1 MNSCPFGPLPETT
14 KNMNFLDFHPNRQIL
29 PFGLLALLGSTSAC
43 APPPPIANQGGIVT
57 IEAPQAVSAP
67 MSPRLGLLN
76 ITSSTLEGAGARVL
90 AVTDLHLW
98 VGTWSG
104 SLLRYSLDSLSNDRI
119 VKNAV
124 RPQASSV
131 RLVVMGQVLV
141 VIDNLS
147 LTARNAITGD
157 VLDHF
162 EVDDHSSINVHD
174 VDGTLFFYVPH
185 AEGEAGKP
193 RRMNV
198 DSGKFEIVDKIPQSA
213 LEIGSNEA
221 GGKDVKFRAPDGQ
234 VHESEMFRPGIE
246 VTARLVGNV
255 AVVLS
260 TPRPGS
266 KDDQVLERPLEF
278 ALLPRA
284 ASGPRNLP
292 GRYAKYFFDAG
303 SALWIGS
310 HMLSGPIVF
319 TLVDKRSQEILTSAV
334 MRDDAQGGC
343 VSSDAAAGGPNV
355 LAFLEVGPECRP
367 LIRVLRVSR

>member
-1 MNSCPFGPLPETT
+1 MKFF
-14 KNMNFLDFHPNRQIL
+14 NFRPIL
-29 PFGLLALLGSTSAC
+29 TFTSRALLALLGSTSAC
-43 APPPPIANQGGIVT
+43 APPPVANHGEVVT
-57 IEAPQAVSAP
+57 IEAPKAVSAP
-67 MSPRLGLLN
+67 ISPRLGLLTM
-76 ITSSTLEGAGARVL
+76 TSSTLEGAGARVL

-104 SLLRYSLDSLSNDRI
+104 SLLRYSLDSLSNDRV

-124 RPQASSV
+124 HTRTSSL
-131 RLVVMGQVLV
+131 RLVAMGQLLV
-141 VIDNLS
+141 VIDDLS
-147 LTARNAITGD
+147 LTTRNAITGD

-162 EVDDHSSINVHD
+162 EVDDHSSMNVHD

-185 AEGEAGKP
+185 AEGDAGKP
-193 RRMNV
+193 RRMNRDTGV
-198 DSGKFEIVDKIPQSA
+198 FEIVEKIPDSA
-213 LEIGSNEA
+213 LQMGSNEA
-221 GGKDVKFRAPDGQ
+221 GGKDVKFRASDGR
-234 VHESEMFRPGIE
+234 VHESEMFRPGID
-246 VTARLVGNV
+246 VTARVVGDV

-284 ASGPRNLP
+284 GSGPRNLP

-310 HMLSGPIVF
+310 HMLTGPIVF

-343 VSSDAAAGGPNV
+343 VSPHAAAGGPNV
-355 LAFLEVGPECRP
+355 LAFLEAGPECRP
-367 LIRVLRVSR
+367 QIRVLRVSR